1 VTTGQRVPGMIQ
13 VLTGLK
19 AGDTVITAGQSKPM
33 MGDGLPVAP
42 IPAQG
47 ADAKQAESPG
57 QEPPEPKQPE
67 AG

>member
-1 VTTGQRVPGMIQ
+1 MIQ

-47 ADAKQAESPG
+47 AEAKQVESAEA
-57 QEPPEPKQPE
+57 KKPE